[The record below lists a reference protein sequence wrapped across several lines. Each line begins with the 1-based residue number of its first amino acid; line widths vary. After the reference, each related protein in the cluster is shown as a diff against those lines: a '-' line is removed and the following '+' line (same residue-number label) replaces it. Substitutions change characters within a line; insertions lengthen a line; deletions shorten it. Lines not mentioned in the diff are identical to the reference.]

1 MLKSVVASSL
11 PIRKDYPFYWGNVT
25 QVTGVGSIIER
36 KSYTVMRKGRVSF
49 SVVFT
54 PRFIHLYPR
63 FSSSHK
69 YAPSLSTNPFRLSLL
84 SPIHLCWAPVLR
96 TCGLST
102 AIPLRT
108 ERIVS
113 VFDFIVY

>member
-11 PIRKDYPFYWGNVT
+11 TVYKDYPFIVG
-25 QVTGVGSIIER
+25 QTGVGSIIER
-36 KSYTVMRKGRVSF
+36 KSYTVMRKGRES
-49 SVVFT
+49 SAGALI
-54 PRFIHLYPR
+54 RRLIRLSLCPR

-84 SPIHLCWAPVLR
+84 SPIHLCWALVLR

-102 AIPLRT
+102 AITSCEQEP
-108 ERIVS
+108 
-113 VFDFIVY
+113 